1 MESRA
6 ELIIT
11 PILWHSYTAVA
22 LVCKDEVIPEQKKV
36 VRDLVDAFLA
46 GSLLP
51 SRGHFINQFHVFQG
65 SDVLGALALLLVDL
79 LCDII
84 EAAGACGQGFKNTVV
99 HCRLT
104 KLHLQEVLGFISEE

>member
-36 VRDLVDAFLA
+36 ARDLVDSFLA
-46 GSLLP
+46 LERIDPEDWHTLCRDLWHPAAEGYAHSL
-51 SRGHFINQFHVFQG
+51 
-65 SDVLGALALLLVDL
+65 
-79 LCDII
+79 
-84 EAAGACGQGFKNTVV
+84 
-99 HCRLT
+99 
-104 KLHLQEVLGFISEE
+104 